1 MDITIVSKQEI
12 PKVAADTVS
21 QLLMKFKN
29 VPVLL
34 LLSGG
39 SSFEMYNYVDTSNL
53 SHKTTI
59 GMLDERYSFEKD
71 VNNFALLEKTEFY
84 KKAEKQKV
92 EFINTFPTM
101 LETQED
107 LAVRFEEMLRD
118 WRKQNHN
125 GKIISVVGIGSDG
138 HTSGIMPIPEDKEKF
153 VNMFESDN
161 WVVGYN
167 TEDRIPL
174 PERVTTTITFLK
186 NEIDYAFVYIS
197 DEKKKDVLE
206 KVLEKEKP
214 IHEIPGRIINHMK
227 NVQVITVINPN

>member
-101 LETQED
+101 LD
-107 LAVRFEEMLRD
+107 P
-118 WRKQNHN
+118 
-125 GKIISVVGIGSDG
+125 S
-138 HTSGIMPIPEDKEKF
+138 
-153 VNMFESDN
+153 
-161 WVVGYN
+161 
-167 TEDRIPL
+167 
-174 PERVTTTITFLK
+174 
-186 NEIDYAFVYIS
+186 
-197 DEKKKDVLE
+197 
-206 KVLEKEKP
+206 
-214 IHEIPGRIINHMK
+214 
-227 NVQVITVINPN
+227 